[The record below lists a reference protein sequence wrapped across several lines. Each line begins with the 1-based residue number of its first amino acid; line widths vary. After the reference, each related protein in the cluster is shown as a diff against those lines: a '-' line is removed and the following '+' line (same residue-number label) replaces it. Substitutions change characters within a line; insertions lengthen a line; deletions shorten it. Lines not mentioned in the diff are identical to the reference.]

1 MTPGARP
8 TGRAALWLA
17 VLGPFFFLS
26 YGLANTLAGR
36 AGSVPSVVFDWEHGM
51 PFWPWTIVPYW
62 SIDLFYAASFFV
74 CRTRR
79 ELDTHAL
86 RLLSAQLLCVACFLL
101 WPLRYSFVRP
111 DTDGVFGWLFA
122 LLLGFD
128 KPFNQA
134 PSLHVVL
141 LVVLW
146 VRYAQ
151 QLPGMWRWL
160 LHGWFAL
167 IGVSVLTTYQHH
179 FLDIPTG
186 LAAGWLCVWLWPER
200 IAAPFAQ
207 ARPAR
212 EARRWQLAAAY
223 LTGALIS
230 AALARWSGGA
240 GWWALWLSL
249 SLGLVAL
256 NYAALGPLGFQKRSD
271 GRLSLAARWLFA
283 PYLLAAWCNARVWTR
298 RDPLPRMVCDD
309 VWLGRIPLPA
319 QRAGFAAVVD
329 LSAELSLR
337 AARPHDQVI
346 AMLDLVAPPP
356 ASLAAA
362 ADAIEAAR
370 TQGAVLVCCALGYSR
385 SAASV
390 ASWLVRS
397 GRARDVD
404 AAIAQLRAVRPTIV
418 LGHAHRAAI
427 VAACGGHDSDDTVP
441 ERRPR

>member
-1 MTPGARP
+1 MTPGTRP

-26 YGLANTLAGR
+26 YGLANALAGC
-36 AGSVPSVVFDWEHGM
+36 ADSVPSVVFDWEHGM

-86 RLLSAQLLCVACFLL
+86 RLLGAQLLCVACFLL

-111 DTDGVFGWLFA
+111 EADGVFGWLFA
-122 LLLGFD
+122 VLLGFD

-134 PSLHVVL
+134 PSLHIVL

-146 VRYAQ
+146 VRYGQHLHGAW
-151 QLPGMWRWL
+151 LWL

-179 FLDIPTG
+179 FVDIPTG
-186 LAAGWLCVWLWPER
+186 LAVGWLCVWLWPER
-200 IAAPFAQ
+200 SAAPLAQ

-230 AALARWSGGA
+230 MALARWSGGA

-256 NYAALGPLGFQKRSD
+256 NYALLGPLGFQKRSD
-271 GRLSLAARWLFA
+271 GRLSLAAHWLFA
-283 PYLLAAWCNARVWTR
+283 PYLLAAWCNSRVWTR
-298 RDPLPRMVCDD
+298 CDPLPRKVCDD

-329 LSAELSLR
+329 LSAELSLH
-337 AARPHDQVI
+337 AARPHDQVLP
-346 AMLDLVAPPP
+346 MLDLVPPAP

-370 TQGAVLVCCALGYSR
+370 AQGAVLVCCALGYSR

-404 AAIAQLRAVRPTIV
+404 AAIAQLHAVRPTIV
-418 LGHAHRAAI
+418 LGRAHRTAI
-427 VAACGGHDSDDTVP
+427 VAACSGDDSFEDMPD
-441 ERRPR
+441 RRPR

>member
-17 VLGPFFFLS
+17 LLGPFFFLS
-26 YGLANTLAGR
+26 YGLANLLAGR
-36 AGSVPSVVFDWEHGM
+36 AVDVPSLVFDWEHGM

-86 RLLSAQLLCVACFLL
+86 RLLGAQLICVACFLL

-122 LLLGFD
+122 VLLGFD

-134 PSLHVVL
+134 PSLHIVL

-151 QLPGMWRWL
+151 HLRGVWRWL

-179 FLDIPTG
+179 FVDIPTG
-186 LAAGWLCVWLWPER
+186 LAVGWLCVWRWPER

-207 ARPAR
+207 AQLAR
-212 EARRWQLAAAY
+212 DARRWQLAAAY
-223 LTGALIS
+223 LAGALAS
-230 AALARWSGGA
+230 AALAAWSGGA
-240 GWWALWLSL
+240 GLWALWPSL
-249 SLGLVAL
+249 SLGLVAV

-271 GRLSLAARWLFA
+271 GQLSLAARWLYA
-283 PYLLAAWCNARVWTR
+283 PYLLAAWCNSRLWTR
-298 RDPLPRMVCDD
+298 RDPLPRLVCDD

-319 QRAGFAAVVD
+319 QRAAFAAVVD
-329 LSAELSLR
+329 LSAELSLH
-337 AARPHDQVI
+337 AARAHDQVI

-356 ASLAAA
+356 ASLRTAAA
-362 ADAIEAAR
+362 AIAAAR
-370 TQGAVLVCCALGYSR
+370 MRGPVLVCCALGYSR
-385 SAASV
+385 SAASI
-390 ASWLVRS
+390 ATWLVRS
-397 GRARDVD
+397 GRAADVD
-404 AAIAQLRAVRPTIV
+404 GAIAQLRAVRGAIV

-427 VAACGGHDSDDTVP
+427 AAACSGDDSDQDVP
-441 ERRPR
+441 DRRSP

>member
-8 TGRAALWLA
+8 TARAALWLA
-17 VLGPFFFLS
+17 LLGPLFFLS

-86 RLLSAQLLCVACFLL
+86 RLLSAQLVCVACFLL

-122 LLLGFD
+122 VLLGFD

-134 PSLHVVL
+134 PSLHIVL

-151 QLPGMWRWL
+151 HLSGLWRWL

-207 ARPAR
+207 ARLAR

-223 LTGALIS
+223 LAGALVS
-230 AALARWSGGA
+230 TALAIAVGGV

-283 PYLLAAWCNARVWTR
+283 PYLLAAWCNSRVWTR
-298 RDPLPRMVCDD
+298 RDPLPRAVCDE

-319 QRAGFAAVVD
+319 QRAGFAVVVD
-329 LSAELSLR
+329 LSAELSLH
-337 AARPHDQVI
+337 AARRHDQVI
-346 AMLDLVAPPP
+346 PMLDLVAPSP

-362 ADAIEAAR
+362 AAAIEAAR

-390 ASWLVRS
+390 ACWLVRS

-427 VAACGGHDSDDTVP
+427 MAACSGHDSDDTVRL
-441 ERRPR
+441 RRPQ